1 MGRATECKVM
11 HIVAKKINQKN
22 PHHTNGV
29 WVAAAAVEKEEVVKS
44 SMKRLTA
51 LKGKFNRKG
60 LEQE

>member
-11 HIVAKKINQKN
+11 HIVAKKINKSKN
-22 PHHTNGV
+22 PHHTN
-29 WVAAAAVEKEEVVKS
+29 WVAAAAVEKEEMVKS
-44 SMKRLTA
+44 SMKKLTA